1 MSFKFNLA
9 ESIKTVI
16 FGIFASIRSKF
27 SIDDFI
33 AKEFNEISFR
43 DYYNLYLK
51 SSISQVEKLRIYNLK
66 IIKFFTILMIILLSF
81 LYYSQ
86 KINNNFWVFV
96 LIIFALLT
104 FLANHL
110 NQSFK
115 QFYKKFF
122 LENLF
127 KYFGDN
133 FIYNESGTNLFNRY
147 KEFFILADFN
157 SLISKS
163 SELVTA
169 KIHDCNFSVQRV
181 FLYDKNIILKK
192 NPKFNQANKAQ
203 MHKKEIAEFI
213 EKEKITK
220 VAEGLVFLIDFP
232 KKFSA
237 KTVIKLVKSSNNPD
251 PQNLEKISSKNPEF
265 DKNFIIFSNSGIEF
279 NDLFNNEFMV
289 DFLSLLETFETNKRT
304 LGKIKNDKISASF
317 YENSALIFFENPR
330 SIFEPSLL
338 YQQLNLITESKRI
351 IHQFNAVFKIIK
363 TINGKN

>member
-1 MSFKFNLA
+1 MHFKFNLA

-51 SSISQVEKLRIYNLK
+51 SSISQVEKLRLYNLK
-66 IIKFFTILMIILLSF
+66 IIKFFTILTIILFAF

-86 KINNNFWVFV
+86 KINSNFWFFV
-96 LIIFALLT
+96 LIIFTLLT

-133 FIYNESGTNLFNRY
+133 FIYNAEGTNLFNRY
-147 KEFFILADFN
+147 KEFLILSNFN
-157 SLISKS
+157 ALNSKS
-163 SELVTA
+163 SELITA
-169 KIHDCNFSVQRV
+169 KIHDCNFSTQRV
-181 FLYDKNIILKK
+181 FLYDKNIVLKK
-192 NPKFNQANKAQ
+192 NPKFNRAKKEE
-203 MHKKEIAEFI
+203 MHKKEVPEFI
-213 EKEKITK
+213 EKETNIK
-220 VAEGLVFLIDFP
+220 VSEGLVFLIDFP

-237 KTVIKLVKSSNNPD
+237 KTIIKQVKSDNNPD
-251 PQNLEKISSKNPEF
+251 PQNLEKISSKNSEF
-265 DKNFIIFSNSGIEF
+265 DNNFIIFSNSGIEF
-279 NDLFNNEFMV
+279 NDLFRNEFMA
-289 DFLSLLETFETNKRT
+289 DFLSLLETFEIKKRT
-304 LGKIKNDKISASF
+304 LGKTKNDKISASF
-317 YENSALIFFENPR
+317 YDNSALIFFENPR

-338 YQQLNLITESKRI
+338 SQQLNLITESKRI
-351 IHQFNAVFKIIK
+351 IHQLNAIFKIIK
-363 TINGKN
+363 TINPQ